1 MIKLVDV
8 INGKMKVQM
17 VPLVLSK
24 LLKWKN
30 TCLACVCSF
39 YICGDLNWLQNCQVW
54 FSYECGF
61 SGKWHEDPT
70 DIAKQMLVC
79 HLLNF
84 GNVRCVSEHVCGFP
98 IHSVCGD
105 ASLCVV
111 LLTGLAFDSWDLDYY
126 TSMFQ
131 KIQRNPTSVECFDLA
146 QSNR

>member
-1 MIKLVDV
+1 MMKLVDV
-8 INGKMKVQM
+8 IDGKMKVQM

-61 SGKWHEDPT
+61 SSNWHEDPT

-79 HLLNF
+79 DLLNF
-84 GNVRCVSEHVCGFP
+84 GNVRCVSEHVHGFP

-131 KIQRNPTSVECFDLA
+131 RIQRNPTSVECFDLA